1 MQESAVNLS
10 GKRVLITGAA
20 RGLGAQFASDVC
32 AAGGQVVAADIL
44 QAEGEALC
52 RQLTANGGEA
62 HFVTIDLADPQSVR
76 DAVGRAGDLLGG
88 CDGLVNNAAIA
99 TGVGGRRFEDI
110 DLDAWDQ
117 VMQVN
122 VRGLWLV
129 TCAALPYLREAA
141 SGGRIVNIA
150 SDTALWGAPKL
161 LHYVASKGAVI
172 AMTRSMAR
180 ELGDENICVNA
191 VAPGLVRVGVTEAV
205 PQERHDFYAAGR
217 AISREQ
223 VPADVSGAVL
233 FLLSGAAQYITGQLL
248 SVNGGFVMT

>member
-1 MQESAVNLS
+1 MTEPVVNLS

-44 QAEGEALC
+44 RLEGEALC
-52 RQLTANGGEA
+52 RKLTADGGKA
-62 HFVTIDLADPQSVR
+62 HFVSVDVADPKSVQ

-117 VMQVN
+117 VMNTN

-129 TCAALPYLREAA
+129 TCAALPYLREAS

-161 LHYVASKGAVI
+161 LHYVSSKGAVI

-180 ELGDENICVNA
+180 ELGDDNICVNA
-191 VAPGLVRVGVTEAV
+191 VAPGLTRVGVTEAV
-205 PQERHDFYAAGR
+205 PQERHDLYAAGR

-223 VPADVSGAVL
+223 VPTDVSGAVL

-248 SVNGGFVMT
+248 SVNGGFVMN